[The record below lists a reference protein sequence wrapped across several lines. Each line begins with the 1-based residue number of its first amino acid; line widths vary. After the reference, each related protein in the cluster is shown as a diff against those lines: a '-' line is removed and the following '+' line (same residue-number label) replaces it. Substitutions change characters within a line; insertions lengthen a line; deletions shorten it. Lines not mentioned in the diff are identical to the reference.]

1 MVNRWGINTFW
12 TKLWYAEKNFASNLQ
27 QDKIFTTL
35 LNVYLRFGLYSFRD
49 SFYHPYWHINQY
61 SLRPFIKST
70 TYLKY
75 FRWKQFTDKQL
86 GVDSIQRFRLE
97 TIDFFHFTT
106 WILRFGGW
114 VIINLYW
121 FKPQRKK
128 KNIIALK
135 KGKQVYADFFPNMI
149 KRVGPATNLRR
160 YKFLFSRVFY
170 QNLKFNSYYSF

>member
-1 MVNRWGINTFW
+1 M
-12 TKLWYAEKNFASNLQ
+12 WYAERNFASNLQ
-27 QDKIFTTL
+27 QDKIFTIL
-35 LNVYLRFGLYSFRD
+35 LNTYLRFGLYMFRD
-49 SFYHPYWHINQY
+49 AFYSPYWHMNQK
-61 SLRPFIKST
+61 SLRPFIESS

-97 TIDFFHFTT
+97 TIDFFYLTT

-114 VIINLYW
+114 IIINLYW

-135 KGKQVYADFFPNMI
+135 KGKRVYADFFPNQLGKSFSI
-149 KRVGPATNLRR
+149 VNLKR
-160 YKFLFSRVFY
+160 YKLLFSRTFY
-170 QNLKFNSYYSF
+170 QNLQLNPYYRF